1 MPLFHLNLRNASV
14 KADDEEG
21 VDVADMDAA
30 RDQAIAGIRGFL
42 SHEVIT
48 GKLDLRGQI
57 DITDESGASVMIV
70 PFSDAVTVLR
80 S

>member
-1 MPLFHLNLRNASV
+1 MPLFHLNLSNASV
-14 KADDEEG
+14 KAKDEEG
-21 VDVADMDAA
+21 VDVADMGAA

-42 SHEVIT
+42 SHEVIKGT
-48 GKLDLRGQI
+48 LDLRGQI